1 MKTLVIFMMLLAI
14 MLDFT
19 NSQDM
24 LTELPLGDEKQL
36 VEERKG
42 NVDKHVTIVS
52 FRNNTDL
59 L

>member
-1 MKTLVIFMMLLAI
+1 MMLLAI